1 MTGLGNGRSPRAGK
15 KSVPPDRIWAP
26 WRERVSTASSSVV
39 GLKYKPLVPHRQSGA
54 RTADDWLSVHSHTN
68 AASLYR
74 SVLGRAFSPHRHRG
88 HRGRSIGFSRL
99 PTPVRYGVSRRA
111 SFNRNARDR
120 PAFERFQIADHAHHS
135 TTLCASV
142 VRMGSC
148 PWSNTEFP
156 QSKPTLD
163 SPSSRP
169 TWPALRGAP
178 NLPCDSE
185 PVRRCRRSGCRSNS
199 DLRTRTGQTW
209 RW

>member
-1 MTGLGNGRSPRAGK
+1 MDPTSRAAAFSASKQRGRGARRISVQVVRPPIRMSRPLNEIPLNSAMPEMSMTGLGNGRSPRAGK

-142 VRMGSC
+142 VTMGSC
-148 PWSNTEFP
+148 
-156 QSKPTLD
+156 L
-163 SPSSRP
+163 
-169 TWPALRGAP
+169 L
-178 NLPCDSE
+178 
-185 PVRRCRRSGCRSNS
+185 V
-199 DLRTRTGQTW
+199 
-209 RW
+209 